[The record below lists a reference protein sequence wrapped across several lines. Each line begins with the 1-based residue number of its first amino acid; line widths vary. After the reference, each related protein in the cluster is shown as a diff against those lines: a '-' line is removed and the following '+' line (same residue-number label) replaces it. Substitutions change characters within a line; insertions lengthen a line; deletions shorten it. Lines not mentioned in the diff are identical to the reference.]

1 VKKISLNSSFDF
13 LIFEG
18 EKKRK

>member
-1 VKKISLNSSFDF
+1 VKKISLNSSSDF
-13 LIFEG
+13 LIFAG